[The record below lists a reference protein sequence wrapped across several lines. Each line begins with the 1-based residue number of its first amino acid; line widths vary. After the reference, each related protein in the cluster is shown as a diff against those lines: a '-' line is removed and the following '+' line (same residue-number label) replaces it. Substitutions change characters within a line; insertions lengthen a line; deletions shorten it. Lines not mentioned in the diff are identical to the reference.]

1 MFSTTNQFLQKLE
14 TWIAASSLALL
25 LALSIFQ
32 ILLRNFFDFGYPEI
46 DIINRHLLV
55 ICGMMGATLAT
66 SKLSHIKIDALNTV
80 LSDSIKNHLSR
91 PINLFSCAV
100 CLLLCYYSTI
110 FVSDEWQFAPA
121 NERWTLP
128 FTLIYPFS
136 FALISMHFLF
146 NCIAGN
152 KAAEKNI
159 KTNIETNQP

>member
-1 MFSTTNQFLQKLE
+1 MLSTTNQFLQKIE
-14 TWIAASSLALL
+14 IWIAASSLTLL

-32 ILLRNFFDFGYPEI
+32 ILLRNFYDFGYPEI
-46 DIINRHLLV
+46 DIINRHLLIV
-55 ICGMMGATLAT
+55 CGMMGATLAT
-66 SKLSHIKIDALNTV
+66 SKFAHIKIDALSTV
-80 LSDSIKNHLSR
+80 LSDVTKNRLR
-91 PINLFSCAV
+91 LPINLFSCGV

-152 KAAEKNI
+152 KTTEN
-159 KTNIETNQP
+159 NIETNES